1 MTDLEMLYK
10 STKEKYD
17 TDKKTAKEMQEVYR
31 RQRTEQ
37 MGDLF
42 TKILFLNKY
51 GINVQFKSEFGEIF
65 LSKESYPTAK
75 ITATCQFERIGEE
88 IYQSLIPNTYW
99 VNWAYNSCNKG
110 DGKTYNIE
118 ERVKAI
124 ADKFK

>member
-42 TKILFLNKY
+42 TKISFLNKY

-65 LSKESYPTAK
+65 LSKKSYPTAR

-99 VNWAYNSCNKG
+99 VNWAYNSCIKG
-110 DGKTYNIE
+110 DNKTYNIE
-118 ERVKAI
+118 ELVKAI